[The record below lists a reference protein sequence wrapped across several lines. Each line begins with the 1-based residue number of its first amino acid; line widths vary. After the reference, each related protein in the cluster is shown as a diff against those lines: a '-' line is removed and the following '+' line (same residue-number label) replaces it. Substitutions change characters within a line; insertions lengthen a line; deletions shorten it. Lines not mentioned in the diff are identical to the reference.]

1 MVEKELHYRC
11 RLVVE
16 MYDGDDEP
24 QPDSEPFKSV
34 PLADLHFTA
43 TACDVE
49 HEVDTD
55 RGVLIEREVEIT
67 EVHKEGSDGLGR
79 PGHQVVTRKKLADD
93 AMTQHIMKSLVWE
106 SGESAIEKSAP
117 ADANDVF
124 VEADS

>member
-1 MVEKELHYRC
+1 VAEKELHYRC

-55 RGVLIEREVEIT
+55 RGVLIEREVEIV
-67 EVHKEGSDGLGR
+67 EVQHDETVGHGSTRVDFR
-79 PGHQVVTRKKLADD
+79 NRKKAADHPLL
-93 AMTQHIMKSLVWE
+93 QRIVKSLVFQ
-106 SGESAIEKSAP
+106 SGESAIEKSEP
-117 ADANDVF
+117 ADADDVF